1 MIIGTRCRVNGA
13 FVYSRLGA
21 GRGPVKRKGAAAAEI
36 VIARYKQVFT
46 GTKACVHTRWC
57 ARDEINKDKRATAE
71 KVPLEPVIMYSCT
84 AEFNERLRFV

>member
-46 GTKACVHTRWC
+46 GTKACVHTR
-57 ARDEINKDKRATAE
+57 
-71 KVPLEPVIMYSCT
+71 
-84 AEFNERLRFV
+84 